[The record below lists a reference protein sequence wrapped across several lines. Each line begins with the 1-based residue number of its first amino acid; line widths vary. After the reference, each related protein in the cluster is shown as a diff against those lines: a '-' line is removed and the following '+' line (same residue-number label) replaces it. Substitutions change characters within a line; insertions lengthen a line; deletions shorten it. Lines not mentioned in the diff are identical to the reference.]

1 MVHPFLL
8 NKFLPVVILQI
19 DMAESIRPTGEKPRS
34 VHLDAMGSSPMIT

>member
-1 MVHPFLL
+1 MAHPFLRDT
-8 NKFLPVVILQI
+8 FLPVVTLQI